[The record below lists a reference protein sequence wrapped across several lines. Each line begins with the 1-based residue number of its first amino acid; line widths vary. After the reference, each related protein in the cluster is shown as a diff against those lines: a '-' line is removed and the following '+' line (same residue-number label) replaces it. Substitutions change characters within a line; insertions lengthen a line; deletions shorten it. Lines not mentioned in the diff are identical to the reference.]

1 MDLRSWRKVLIQWVI
16 ECRFTEHNFITLE
29 QSDIDAF
36 FSIYVQKA
44 QVAPVEEEN
53 VLPTQPGEHR
63 SPLQNFLRD
72 HYPEFSAHIDGRGQL
87 VTADYVICKKLPDLV
102 QTCIAN
108 FFGQT
113 LEQQLTRQ
121 FLRQSMNNLRT
132 RELHGVRAQLEVVS
146 YEKTMLEEQQTKK
159 EDLIIEMLDNTD
171 GARGSMLSSLS
182 SAFSCSFSRSCLST
196 TELSRFSGVVFGDRG
211 QLSKSEDA
219 FRTSQMSAPLT
230 PRTELLE
237 QRTRELRG
245 VRAQLEVVSYEK
257 TMLEGQQADEDLIKT
272 LNKENMMAKSQLAKL
287 KNAVQNGENADNVLN
302 EFDHLKRS
310 LMKESSQKEAIIAE
324 TNDKLQDLRAEKS
337 ELVEQLEQ
345 RLEESSLKRDKQEL
359 DRCLQE
365 AREELHNRREVLNAS
380 SDLLNCS
387 LSPNTT
393 PENLHSSVVDKQL
406 REKEHENAELRKELQ
421 KQNAILLELSESVAC
436 FVEKHSIEPDPLA
449 PSMLSSISMIRSSF
463 SVCCSSSMVFS

>member
-1 MDLRSWRKVLIQWVI
+1 
-16 ECRFTEHNFITLE
+16 
-29 QSDIDAF
+29 
-36 FSIYVQKA
+36 
-44 QVAPVEEEN
+44 
-53 VLPTQPGEHR
+53 
-63 SPLQNFLRD
+63 
-72 HYPEFSAHIDGRGQL
+72 
-87 VTADYVICKKLPDLV
+87 
-102 QTCIAN
+102 
-108 FFGQT
+108 
-113 LEQQLTRQ
+113 
-121 FLRQSMNNLRT
+121 
-132 RELHGVRAQLEVVS
+132 
-146 YEKTMLEEQQTKK
+146 
-159 EDLIIEMLDNTD
+159 
-171 GARGSMLSSLS
+171 
-182 SAFSCSFSRSCLST
+182 
-196 TELSRFSGVVFGDRG
+196 
-211 QLSKSEDA
+211 
-219 FRTSQMSAPLT
+219 MSAPLT

-257 TMLEGQQADEDLIKT
+257 TVLEGQQAEEDLIKT

-337 ELVEQLEQ
+337 VLVEQLEQ

-359 DRCLQE
+359 GRCLQE

-393 PENLHSSVVDKQL
+393 PENLDSSVVEKQL